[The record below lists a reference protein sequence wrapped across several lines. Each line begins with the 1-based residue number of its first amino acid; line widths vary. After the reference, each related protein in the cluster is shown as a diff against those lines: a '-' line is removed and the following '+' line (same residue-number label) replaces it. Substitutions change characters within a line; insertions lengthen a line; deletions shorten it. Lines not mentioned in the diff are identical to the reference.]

1 MLAGHAGMASGLR
14 DAAVL
19 ILGEREDIL
28 AAAPFT
34 GDLEA
39 LTAEVEA
46 VAEEQ
51 GADAL
56 FVLTDIEGGS
66 PFNALHRLAR
76 NPNVRLIT
84 GMNLPL
90 VLSLALQLEGLDA
103 SSPLEPLLAE
113 SRGAIGERTVS
124 EDTVSEEEDFS

>member
-14 DAAVL
+14 DAAKL
-19 ILGEREDIL
+19 ILGERDDLL

-46 VAEEQ
+46 VAVEQ
-51 GADAL
+51 GTGAL
-56 FVLTDIEGGS
+56 FVLTDIQGGS
-66 PFNALHRLAR
+66 PFNALHRLTR
-76 NPNVRLIT
+76 KPNVRLLT

-90 VLSLALQLEGLDA
+90 VLSLALALDQLDA
-103 SSPLEPLLAE
+103 SSPLDGLLAE
-113 SRGAIGERTVS
+113 SRDAIAERTVS
-124 EDTVSEEEDFS
+124 EGAASEEEDFS